1 MDTRTRFLKKS
12 SLNSSRGLK
21 GRMWEWRLKQSPN
34 LSLFGYHALNSNPLL
49 AHSTHSL
56 SLREVTRLRIWGRC
70 STKTKQPT
78 NYKLGFLK
86 GNLRLDLNYSKTR
99 ESLKRIRKLGLAYKS
114 CPDFTTRFNNILT
127 KLNWRW
133 LEQRLLISD

>member
-1 MDTRTRFLKKS
+1 MDTRARFLFRQLQRLERK
-12 SLNSSRGLK
+12 NG
-21 GRMWEWRLKQSPN
+21 EWKLIQSPN

-127 KLNWRW
+127 KLNWR
-133 LEQRLLISD
+133 